1 MFDMIKKDLEDAIA
15 KIKWFA
21 SLLSERLRIEIEVFK
36 LFYKSE
42 ELKKRKEEL
51 FKKIGEEVYELRGKE
66 KNIYSVKEIAEA
78 IKDID
83 LLESEIKQTLEKAS
97 EISSITA

>member
-1 MFDMIKKDLEDAIA
+1 MFNRIKKDLEDAIA

-51 FKKIGEEVYELRGKE
+51 LKKIGEEVYELRGKE
-66 KNIYSVKEIAEA
+66 KNIYSVKEVAEA

-83 LLESEIKQTLEKAS
+83 LLEPEIKQTLEKAS
-97 EISSITA
+97 EISSTTA